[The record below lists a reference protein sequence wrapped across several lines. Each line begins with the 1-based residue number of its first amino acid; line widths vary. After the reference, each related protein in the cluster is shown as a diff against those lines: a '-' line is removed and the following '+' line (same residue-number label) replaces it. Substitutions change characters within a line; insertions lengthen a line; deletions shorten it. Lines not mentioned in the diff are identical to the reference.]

1 MRCFLYAMV
10 ITVAFSLGAAP
21 AIAGKRVALVIGNQD
36 YVLDKLDL
44 KNPHNDIAHVAAAL
58 EKVGFEVAL
67 VKDAGLGNLQIALR
81 RYTRKLRR
89 AGSGAIGFLYYSG
102 HGAVNDAGQAHIGV
116 SPRAWARRFPFRRH

>member
-1 MRCFLYAMV
+1 MRRFLLAMIATTALAV
-10 ITVAFSLGAAP
+10 GAAP
-21 AIAGKRVALVIGNQD
+21 AIAEKRVALLIGNKD
-36 YVLDKLDL
+36 YSLDKLDL

-58 EKVGFEVAL
+58 KKVGFEVTT